1 MTIYIFGSTGMLGS
15 YINSYLKQHGKE
27 VVSITRTDLDISSV
41 TYEKIES
48 LFNKYTINEFD
59 IIINCIGIIPQSKNI
74 NDTSNRNYFL
84 INSLFPNMLSTF
96 AYTRNLKFIHITT
109 DCVFSGSKGNY
120 TEIDDHDETNNYGVS
135 KSLGELG
142 YKSTIIRTSIIGE
155 ELKNKYSL
163 LEWVKKH
170 NNTSLI
176 GYTNHHWNGVTCL
189 ELSKIINKMIDGNNW
204 WTGVRHIYSPTSVTK
219 YELVTMIND
228 TYNLN
233 NRVDM
238 LETETNVNKTLN
250 SIYDVNGTFNIPE
263 LKIQIEELKSFSL

>member
-1 MTIYIFGSTGMLGS
+1 MTIYIFGSNGMLGN
-15 YINSYLKQHGKE
+15 YIHTYLKIQKKNC
-27 VVSITRTDLDISSV
+27 VCFTRGDLDVSSV
-41 TYEKIES
+41 TYEKLEL
-48 LFNKYTINEFD
+48 LFSAYKMKEYD
-59 IIINCIGIIPQSKNI
+59 VIINCIGIIPQSKNI
-74 NDTSNRNYFL
+74 NDTSSRNYFL

-96 AYTRNLKFIHITT
+96 AYARNLKFIHITT

-120 TEIDDHDETNNYGVS
+120 TELDDHDETNNYGVS

-170 NNTSLI
+170 TNTSLS

-189 ELSKIINKMIDGNNW
+189 QLSKIINKMIDENIW
-204 WTGVRHIYSPTSVTK
+204 WFGVRHIYSPTSVTK

-228 TYNLN
+228 IYNLN
-233 NRVDM
+233 NIVDM
-238 LETETNVNKTLN
+238 LETETTVNKTLN
-250 SIYDVNGTFNIPE
+250 SIYDVDRRFNIPE
-263 LKIQIEELKSFSL
+263 LKIQIEELRSFSL